1 MFEVLTA
8 HGDDATRWDQLV
20 EYLPFDLRDVHV
32 SSAWGRL
39 NEKPG
44 VNAMLAVLIDIEQ
57 GYLVCQPF
65 LHREVADPHNSDN
78 RWTDVTSAGYGGPM
92 TSATLPTKW
101 QGNQFQRDWL
111 AWCEANRVVSEFYL
125 ANPVHAAHQSV
136 LLAYGCVEIAERA
149 VALLHLGNDE
159 ELVRGMRPNRRQSLR
174 KANSAIIRPI
184 NGVTMWAVY
193 NQAMQRKAAAER
205 WQLSPTYFDRLLDH
219 GGTILG
225 AYDGHQLKAVAAF
238 LLQGRGT
245 AYYHLAATVEPPSSG
260 FADQLIVAGAKL
272 AMNAG
277 FDWLHLGGGLSAAPD
292 DSLMQY
298 KASFGG
304 IRRPAYSVRLVHNRE
319 AYDRLSGDR
328 LTAFFPAYRE
338 GEAR

>member
-20 EYLPFDLRDVHV
+20 DYLPFDLRDVHV

-44 VNAMLAVLIDIEQ
+44 VTAHLAVLIDEEQ

-65 LHREVADPHNSDN
+65 LQRKINSTPLIDL
-78 RWTDVTSAGYGGPM
+78 TSAGYGGPM
-92 TSATLPTKW
+92 TSSVLPTKW
-101 QGNQFQRDWL
+101 ESNNFQKGWIE
-111 AWCEANRVVSEFYL
+111 WCDANRVVSEFYL

-136 LLAYGCVEIAERA
+136 LLAYDSGEIMERT
-149 VALLHLGNDE
+149 VVLLHLGDDE

-174 KANSAIIRPI
+174 KANSATIKPVD
-184 NGVTMWAVY
+184 GTTMWAVY

-205 WQLSPTYFDRLLDH
+205 WQLSPTYFNRLLDH
-219 GGTILG
+219 GGTVLG

-238 LLQGRGT
+238 LLQGRAT
-245 AYYHLAATVEPPSSG
+245 AYYHLAATTEPPASG

-272 AMNAG
+272 AKNAG
-277 FDWLHLGGGLSAAPD
+277 FDWLHLGGGLSMAPD
-292 DSLMQY
+292 DSLLQY

-304 IRRPAYSVRLVHNRE
+304 IKRPVYSVRKVHNRE